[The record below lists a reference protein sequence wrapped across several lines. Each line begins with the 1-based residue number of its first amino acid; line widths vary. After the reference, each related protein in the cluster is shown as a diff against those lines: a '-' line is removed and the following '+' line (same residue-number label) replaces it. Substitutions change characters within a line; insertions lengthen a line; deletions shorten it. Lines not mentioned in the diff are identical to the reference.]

1 MTIQYARWTTEKLK
15 KRYLRLNNLNQYHQN
30 KFLVNAMDPFNANA
44 QVGEFYAELAKRNA
58 VAVEKI
64 GRELD
69 RRGREKQ

>member
-1 MTIQYARWTTEKLK
+1 MKTQYARWTTEKLQ
-15 KRYLRLNNLNQYHQN
+15 KRYLRLNNLNQHNQN

-44 QVGEFYAELAKRNA
+44 HTGEFYADMARRNA

-69 RRGREKQ
+69 RRGREQ

>member
-1 MTIQYARWTTEKLK
+1 MKIHYARWTTEKLK

-30 KFLVNAMDPFNANA
+30 MFLVNAMDPFNSNA
-44 QVGEFYAELAKRNA
+44 QVGRFYEEMARRNA

-69 RRGREKQ
+69 RRERQK

>member
-15 KRYLRLNNLNQYHQN
+15 KRYLRLNNLNEHHQN
-30 KFLVNAMDPFNANA
+30 MFLFNAMDPFNANA

-58 VAVEKI
+58 VAVKKI

-69 RRGREKQ
+69 RRGREQ